1 MERRSFLSAAATTAA
16 AATASLASAAQAGGG
31 RLPVEKGLVIGM
43 MGRHGS
49 YHYRFQ
55 MARDAGF
62 ECVEANT
69 VSDPKVVEEIAKAA
83 QVTGL
88 RIHGVMNQAHWRY
101 PLSSADP
108 EEVRISM
115 EGMRTS
121 LRNAKDWGAD
131 TVLLVPAVVN
141 PEVTYEQAMERSK
154 RHISELISMATE
166 LKIVIALENVWNKF
180 LLSPI
185 EFSQYV
191 ASFKSPYI
199 KAYFDVGNVQL
210 YGYPEHWLRSLDKQI
225 AKIHFKDFRFRNR
238 EATFVN
244 LLDGD
249 LNWPGIYDAMA
260 AIGYKGPVSLEI
272 AGGDLAYLT
281 DVNNR
286 FEAII
291 KGATVLRDGKKS

>member
-1 MERRSFLSAAATTAA
+1 MERRSFLGAAAGMAA
-16 AATASLASAAQAGGG
+16 AGNLGLAAQQQPG
-31 RLPVEKGLVIGM
+31 RLPVEKGVVIGM
-43 MGRHGS
+43 LGRQGS
-49 YHYRFQ
+49 YVYRFQ

-69 VSDPKVVEEIAKAA
+69 TSDPKEVEAIAKAA

-101 PLSSADP
+101 PLSSASA
-108 EEVRISM
+108 EEVRLSM

-121 LRNAKDWGAD
+121 LRNAKEWGAD

-141 PEVTYEQAMERSK
+141 PGVTYEEAMERSK
-154 RHISELISMATE
+154 RQVSELLPMATD
-166 LKIVIALENVWNKF
+166 LKIVIAIENVWNKF

-185 EFSQYV
+185 EFCQYV
-191 ASFKSPYI
+191 DSFKSPYL

-210 YGYPEHWLRSLDKQI
+210 YGFPEQWLRSLDKRI
-225 AKIHFKDFRFRNR
+225 AKLHFKDFRFRNR

-249 LNWPGIYDAMA
+249 LNWPAIYDSIA
-260 AIGYKGPVSLEI
+260 AIGYKGPVTLEI
-272 AGGDLAYLT
+272 AGGDLSYLT

-291 KGATVLRDGKKS
+291 KGATVLRGSRRP

>member
-1 MERRSFLSAAATTAA
+1 MERRTFLSAAAA
-16 AATASLASAAQAGGG
+16 AATSAGLSTSAAAQSTG
-31 RLPVEKGLVIGM
+31 RLPVQKGLVIGM

-62 ECVEANT
+62 ECVEPNT
-69 VSDPKVVEEIAKAA
+69 VTDPKEAEAIAKAA

-88 RIHGVMNQAHWRY
+88 KIHGVMNSAHWRY

-108 EEVRISM
+108 AEVKLSM
-115 EGMRTS
+115 EGMMTS
-121 LRNAKDWGAD
+121 MRNAKEWGAD

-141 PEVTYEQAMERSK
+141 PGVTYEEAMERSK
-154 RHISELISMATE
+154 RQVSELLNTATNM
-166 LKIVIALENVWNKF
+166 KITIAVENVWNKF

-185 EFSQYV
+185 EYCQYV
-191 ASFKSPYI
+191 DSFKSPYL

-210 YGYPEHWLRSLDKQI
+210 YGYPEHWLRSLDKRI

-238 EATFVN
+238 EAQFVN

-249 LNWPGIYDAMA
+249 LNWPAIYDSMA
-260 AIGYKGPVSLEI
+260 AIGYKGPVTLEI
-272 AGGDLAYLT
+272 AGGDLGYLT

-286 FEAII
+286 FEAIL
-291 KGATVLRDGKKS
+291 KGATSLRGTKNS

>member
-1 MERRSFLSAAATTAA
+1 MERRTFLSAAAAA
-16 AATASLASAAQAGGG
+16 ASVAGASMSAAAQSGGK
-31 RLPVEKGLVIGM
+31 LPVEKGLVIGM

-62 ECVEANT
+62 ECVEPNT
-69 VSDPKVVEEIAKAA
+69 VTDPKEAEAIAKAA

-88 RIHGVMNQAHWRY
+88 RIHGVMNSAHWRY

-108 EEVRISM
+108 AEVKLSM

-121 LRNAKDWGAD
+121 MRNAKEWGAD

-141 PEVTYEQAMERSK
+141 PGVTYEQAMERSK
-154 RHISELISMATE
+154 RQISELVNEATKD
-166 LKIVIALENVWNKF
+166 KITIALENVWNKF

-185 EFSQYV
+185 EFCEYV
-191 ASFKSPYI
+191 DSFKSPYV

-210 YGYPEHWLRSLDKQI
+210 YGYPEQWLRSLDKRI

-238 EATFVN
+238 EAQFVN

-249 LNWPGIYDAMA
+249 LNWPAIYDSIG
-260 AIGYKGPVSLEI
+260 AIGYKGPITLEI
-272 AGGDLAYLT
+272 AGGDLQYLT
-281 DVNNR
+281 DVNKR

-291 KGATVLRDGKKS
+291 KGATSLRGAKNT

>member
-1 MERRSFLSAAATTAA
+1 MERRSFLSAAAAVAA
-16 AATASLASAAQAGGG
+16 AGNTAFAAQQQSG

-43 MGRHGS
+43 LGRQGS
-49 YHYRFQ
+49 YVYRFQ

-69 VSDPKVVEEIAKAA
+69 TSDPKVVEAIAKAA

-108 EEVRISM
+108 EEVRLSM

-121 LRNAKDWGAD
+121 LRNAKEWGAD

-141 PEVTYEQAMERSK
+141 PGVTYEQAMERSK
-154 RHISELISMATE
+154 RQVSELLPMATDM
-166 LKIVIALENVWNKF
+166 KIVIALENVWNKF

-185 EFSQYV
+185 EFCEYV
-191 ASFKSPYI
+191 DSFKSPYL

-210 YGYPEHWLRSLDKQI
+210 YGYPEHWLRSLDKRI
-225 AKIHFKDFRFRNR
+225 AKLHFKDFRFRNR
-238 EATFVN
+238 QATFVN

-249 LNWPGIYDAMA
+249 VNWPAVYDSIA
-260 AIGYKGPVSLEI
+260 AIGYKGPVTLEI
-272 AGGDLAYLT
+272 AGGDLSYLS

-291 KGATVLRDGKKS
+291 KGATVLRSGKRS

>member
-1 MERRSFLSAAATTAA
+1 MERRTFLSAAAA
-16 AATASLASAAQAGGG
+16 AATAAGTAMSASAQTTG

-43 MGRHGS
+43 MGRQGS

-62 ECVEANT
+62 ECVEPNT
-69 VSDPKVVEEIAKAA
+69 VSDPKEAEAIAKAA

-88 RIHGVMNQAHWRY
+88 RIHGVMNSAHWRY

-108 EEVRISM
+108 EEVKLSM

-121 LRNAKDWGAD
+121 MRNAKEWGAD
-131 TVLLVPAVVN
+131 SVLLVPAVVN
-141 PEVTYEQAMERSK
+141 PGVTYEQAMERSK
-154 RHISELISMATE
+154 RQVSELLNTAAQMKLT
-166 LKIVIALENVWNKF
+166 IAVENVWNKF

-185 EFSQYV
+185 EFCQYV
-191 ASFKSPYI
+191 DSFKSPNL
-199 KAYFDVGNVQL
+199 KAYFDVGNVHM
-210 YGYPEHWLRSLDKQI
+210 YGYPEQWLRSLDKRV

-249 LNWPGIYDAMA
+249 LNWPAIYDSIA
-260 AIGYKGPVSLEI
+260 AIGYKGPVTLEI
-272 AGGDLAYLT
+272 AGGDLRYLA

-291 KGATVLRDGKKS
+291 KGATSIRGAKRT